1 MSSPKWNQRKGLR
14 MKTSDDPIVV
24 EQTFS
29 APVDAVWKSITEIDL
44 MRQWYFENIPAFKPQ
59 VGFETRFNVQ
69 SGGRDFLHM
78 WKVTEATPRKRISYD
93 WRFDG
98 YPGESSAAFELFDNG
113 KSTTLRLTV
122 TVREDFP
129 EDIPEFKRE
138 SCIDGW
144 KYFIQKRLKVYLEG
158 NR

>member
-1 MSSPKWNQRKGLR
+1 

-24 EQTFS
+24 EQAFGATL
-29 APVDAVWKSITEIDL
+29 DTVWKSITEIDL
-44 MRQWYFENIPAFKPQ
+44 MRQWYFENIPAFKPE

-69 SGGRDFLHM
+69 SGGRDFMHM
-78 WKVTEATPRKRISYD
+78 WKVTEAVPRKKISYD
-93 WRFDG
+93 WRFAG

-138 SCIDGW
+138 SCVDGW
-144 KYFIQKRLKVYLEG
+144 KYFIKERLKEYLEG

>member
-1 MSSPKWNQRKGLR
+1 

-24 EQTFS
+24 EQSFDAT
-29 APVDAVWKSITEIDL
+29 VDTVWRAITEIDL
-44 MRQWYFENIPAFKPQ
+44 MRQWYFDNIPAFKPE

-69 SGGRDFLHM
+69 SGGREFLHQ
-78 WKVTEATPRKRISYD
+78 WKVTEVVPRKRISYD
-93 WRFDG
+93 WRFAG

-122 TVREDFP
+122 TVHEDLP

-138 SCIDGW
+138 SCVEGW
-144 KYFIQKRLKVYLEG
+144 KYFIKERLKEYLAA

>member
-1 MSSPKWNQRKGLR
+1 

-24 EQTFS
+24 EQTFDAS
-29 APVDAVWKSITEIDL
+29 LDAVWRAITEIDL
-44 MRQWYFENIPAFKPQ
+44 MHQWYFENIPAFKPR
-59 VGFETRFNVQ
+59 VGFETRFLVQ

-78 WKVTEATPRKRISYD
+78 WKVTDVVPRKKISYD
-93 WRFDG
+93 WKFEG
-98 YPGESSAAFELFDNG
+98 YSGESSTAFELFDKG

-122 TVREDFP
+122 TVHEDFP
-129 EDIPEFKRE
+129 ENIPEFKRE

-144 KYFIQKRLKVYLEG
+144 KYFIRERLKKYLEV